1 MSGEVCQAF
10 QSLSSPSSAAGDPRP
25 CTKTSSPSDGKRS
38 ARARGYFYS
47 RSVPTC

>member
-1 MSGEVCQAF
+1 MSGEVYQAF
-10 QSLSSPSSAAGDPRP
+10 QSLSSAGSAAGDPRP
-25 CTKTSSPSDGKRS
+25 CTETSSLSDGKHS